1 MPTSQL
7 DEFIEEVFGNILD
20 LRECNK
26 RLVEAMYVR
35 QREQSPIIQKIGDVF
50 VQAARSFRYAYPA
63 YVARLPLAEKRF
75 KEEIEANANLRLF
88 LEVCGDIYAGCH
100 RVFGLPWV
108 CSVWLA
114 GMFAPICEAARAS
127 TSRLEAFLVTTFRA
141 SPKVSSCSRS
151 DHEGNDGG

>member
-1 MPTSQL
+1 MPASQL

-35 QREQSPIIQKIGDVF
+35 QREQSPIIQRIGDVF
-50 VQAARSFRYAYPA
+50 VEAARSFRYAYPA

-88 LEVCGDIYAGCH
+88 LEV
-100 RVFGLPWV
+100 
-108 CSVWLA
+108 
-114 GMFAPICEAARAS
+114 
-127 TSRLEAFLVTTFRA
+127 
-141 SPKVSSCSRS
+141 RS
-151 DHEGNDGG
+151 DICDGYYRALCLFMGGL